1 VGKGKIF
8 LVGLG
13 PGAADQMTG
22 RARRA
27 IAKSEVVVGYAKY
40 LDLVKDLLDGKE
52 VIRKGMTQEVDRCV
66 AACDRAREGK
76 AVALVSSGDS
86 GVYGMAGLTFEVL
99 LRNSWTPEDGIGVEV
114 IPGITALSA
123 CASLVGAP
131 LSHDFCAISLSD
143 LLTPWP
149 AISRRI
155 EAAARGDFV
164 VALYNPK
171 SGRRQRQLLEARNIL
186 LRHRLA
192 DTPVA
197 IVDAAYRDRQAAK
210 LSTLD
215 AMTDYEIGMLS
226 TVLVGNSSTYVRK
239 GLMITPRGYSH
250 KYDGLTGELKDGERS
265 GRSLSMGLE
274 GWKACVRRYL
284 RETPSVSL
292 QDAARNFDVPPGQI
306 LLAISEAESSESG
319 NRFAALVIPGAEAA
333 VLDAVREWGRI
344 QILLAGGT
352 ETLCVVRMNGDA
364 LFRHGERIYADSGD
378 LSLSIDRARLSR
390 AWFVSWDTES
400 RGVHF
405 VDAAGNSVFEID
417 LIKHGGR
424 FDPSGLESY
433 VNARSRLV
441 GGAQGR

>member
-1 VGKGKIF
+1 MSKGKIF

-13 PGAADQMTG
+13 LGAADQMTG

-27 IAKSEVVVGYAKY
+27 IAESEVVVGYVKY

-52 VIRKGMTQEVDRCV
+52 VIPKGMTQEVDRCV
-66 AACDRAREGK
+66 AACNRAREGNT
-76 AVALVSSGDS
+76 VALVSSGDI

-99 LRNSWTPEDGIGVEV
+99 LQNGWTPGDGIGVEV

-123 CASLVGAP
+123 CASLVGVP

-149 AISRRI
+149 VISRRL

-171 SGRRQRQLLEARNIL
+171 SGRRQLLEARNIL

-197 IVDAAYRDRQAAK
+197 IVNAAYRDRQDAE

-215 AMTDYEIGMLS
+215 AMTDCEIGMMS
-226 TVLVGNSSTYVRK
+226 TVLVGNSSTYVRE

-250 KYDGLTGELKDGERS
+250 KYDGLTGEIKDGERT
-265 GRSLSMGLE
+265 GRSLRIGLE

-284 RETPSVSL
+284 RETPSVSVR
-292 QDAARNFDVPPGQI
+292 DTARNFDVPAGQV
-306 LLAISEAESSESG
+306 LLAISEAESNESG
-319 NRFAALVIPGAEAA
+319 NRFAALVIPGAETA

-352 ETLCVVRMNGDA
+352 ETP
-364 LFRHGERIYADSGD
+364 I
-378 LSLSIDRARLSR
+378 SL
-390 AWFVSWDTES
+390 T
-400 RGVHF
+400 
-405 VDAAGNSVFEID
+405 
-417 LIKHGGR
+417 
-424 FDPSGLESY
+424 
-433 VNARSRLV
+433 
-441 GGAQGR
+441 